1 MKTSQAGIDLIKRF
15 EGCRLTAYRLTG
27 EKYYTCGYGH
37 SGPDV
42 TAGMTITQ
50 AQADKWLRDD
60 LAKFERYVEK
70 YVTAFTLTEQ
80 MNAALVSYCYNRG
93 PKGMK
98 QLADASPTPEAM
110 TKNIVVYWGSA
121 TRYKDAL
128 LKRRYAEQELFLSGM
143 KPGPYCKTVHD
154 IALDVLKGWWGNG
167 EERKRKLTQAGY
179 DPVAVQREVNRILK
193 EGE

>member
-60 LAKFERYVEK
+60 LATRERYVEK
-70 YVTAFTLTEQ
+70 YATIPLTQ
-80 MNAALVSYCYNRG
+80 PMFDALVSYCYNRG
-93 PKGMK
+93 VGKFREYCS
-98 QLADASPTPEAM
+98 ASTTPEEYCNNLVIM
-110 TKNIVVYWGSA
+110 WGSA